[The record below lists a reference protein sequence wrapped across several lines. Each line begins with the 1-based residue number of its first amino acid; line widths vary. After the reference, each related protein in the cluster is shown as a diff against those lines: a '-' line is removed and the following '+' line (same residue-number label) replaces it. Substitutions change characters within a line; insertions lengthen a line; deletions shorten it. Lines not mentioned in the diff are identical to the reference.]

1 MSIMY
6 IIIGIKHFTDLNFF
20 MAIMPPH
27 IPFHKE
33 LIYISGFFE
42 VLFGLL
48 LLFHKTRKIASWG
61 IIILLI
67 CVFPANIY
75 LYFSDEAREIL
86 KITKEQALIRM
97 PFQIP
102 LILIAYWHSTNNN
115 NDKLALLNIVIF
127 IPTIIYFINL

>member
-1 MSIMY
+1 MY

-33 LIYISGFFE
+33 LIYLSGFFE

-115 NDKLALLNIVIF
+115 NDKLALLNIAIF

>member
-1 MSIMY
+1 MY

-20 MAIMPPH
+20 MAIMPPY

-48 LLFHKTRKIASWG
+48 LLFNKTRKIASWG

-75 LYFSDEAREIL
+75 LYCSDEAREIL

-97 PFQIP
+97 PFQMP
-102 LILIAYWHSTNNN
+102 LIHPKSYRVFYNTNHG
-115 NDKLALLNIVIF
+115 AEYISQLLT
-127 IPTIIYFINL
+127 PSS

>member
-1 MSIMY
+1 MY

-20 MAIMPPH
+20 MAIMPPY

-67 CVFPANIY
+67 CIFPANIY

-102 LILIAYWHSTNNN
+102 LILIAYWHSTHNN
-115 NDKLALLNIVIF
+115 NDKLALLNIAIF

>member
-1 MSIMY
+1 MY

-115 NDKLALLNIVIF
+115 NDKLALLNIAIF

>member
-1 MSIMY
+1 MY
-6 IIIGIKHFTDLNFF
+6 IIIGIKHFTNLKFF
-20 MAIMPPH
+20 MAIMPPY
-27 IPFHKE
+27 IPFHEE

-48 LLFHKTRKIASWG
+48 LLFNKTRKIASWG

-75 LYFSDEAREIL
+75 LYYSEEAREIL
-86 KITKEQALIRM
+86 KITKDQALIRM

-102 LILIAYWHSTNNN
+102 LILIAYWHSSNND
-115 NDKLALLNIVIF
+115 NDKLTLLNIAIF
-127 IPTIIYFINL
+127 IPTIIYFITL

>member
-6 IIIGIKHFTDLNFF
+6 IIIGIKHFTDFNFF
-20 MAIMPPH
+20 MAIMPPY

-75 LYFSDEAREIL
+75 LHYSDEAREIL
-86 KITKEQALIRM
+86 KITKEQALTRM

-115 NDKLALLNIVIF
+115 NDKLALLNIAIF

>member
-1 MSIMY
+1 MSVMY

-20 MAIMPPH
+20 MAIMPPY

-48 LLFHKTRKIASWG
+48 LLFNKTRKIASWG

-75 LYFSDEAREIL
+75 LYCSDEAREIL
-86 KITKEQALIRM
+86 KITKDQALIRM

-102 LILIAYWHSTNNN
+102 LILIAYWHSSN
-115 NDKLALLNIVIF
+115 NDNYKLTLLNIAIF
-127 IPTIIYFINL
+127 IPTIIYFITL